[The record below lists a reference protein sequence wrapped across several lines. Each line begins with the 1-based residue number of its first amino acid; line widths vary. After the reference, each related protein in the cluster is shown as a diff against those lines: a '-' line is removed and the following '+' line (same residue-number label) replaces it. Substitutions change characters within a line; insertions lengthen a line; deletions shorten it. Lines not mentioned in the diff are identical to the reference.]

1 MEESYWNLNCWSPKT
16 WIFSTTKG
24 NFMYCLMMIRLD
36 PALLFREYNSLLFHW
51 ICVLIM
57 SFSTASQRGQNFC
70 HASLKNQKLWLL
82 IIALKVLR
90 ISLWAAL
97 TWGKRRHFTIFVGKN
112 GSAAPISSIYR
123 ILTPVRRVVN
133 ANWPTYVAGWSCPRA
148 DNVCFACRSSGPI
161 DVDHGEQALL
171 YGTKYYP

>member
-1 MEESYWNLNCWSPKT
+1 MNSQHSGDIFSGKSDNISLRNITNLQFLWVKGNGRVLLKLKLLEPQDLN
-16 WIFSTTKG
+16 FSTTKG

-36 PALLFREYNSLLFHW
+36 TALLFREYNSLLFHW
-51 ICVLIM
+51 ICVLKM
-57 SFSTASQRGQNFC
+57 SFSTASQRSQNFC

-90 ISLWAAL
+90 ISLWPAL

-123 ILTPVRRVVN
+123 ILTPVRQ
-133 ANWPTYVAGWSCPRA
+133 GC
-148 DNVCFACRSSGPI
+148 
-161 DVDHGEQALL
+161 
-171 YGTKYYP
+171 